1 MFRKRLLPQI
11 FGAWQDPLRERH
23 ALALPEL
30 IWDRG
35 GREGWFTTYEGT
47 NVLARSRW
55 GSPLSLHLHY
65 GIMECTYLGLAMH
78 LVFNMVLKLLWP
90 STSHIKFEKQC
101 HAKNVQHDSAKC
113 NPWISTIRHVSS
125 VRHETPAWK
134 EPVKAMAPTKIH
146 LPKLGEKNI
155 ISQFWSA
162 FSEDGGDDRMNSLPM
177 MGSIFWPIG
186 NHSCIIANWF
196 MMGRKMISC
205 RLWDHWIYHIA
216 HCWVQRIQT
225 TIPTPLHLHQQL
237 QLNGNVCRRLFPPRR
252 VHFGRNSIIFSFRW
266 FGVEQRYSMTY
277 TNKIQWIFLLLF
289 PQVVTTVK

>member
-1 MFRKRLLPQI
+1 
-11 FGAWQDPLRERH
+11 
-23 ALALPEL
+23 
-30 IWDRG
+30 
-35 GREGWFTTYEGT
+35 
-47 NVLARSRW
+47 
-55 GSPLSLHLHY
+55 
-65 GIMECTYLGLAMH
+65 MH

-146 LPKLGEKNI
+146 LPKLGDKNI

-205 RLWDHWIYHIA
+205 RLWNHWIHHIA

-237 QLNGNVCRRLFPPRR
+237 QLNGDVCRRLFPPRR

-277 TNKIQWIFLLLF
+277 TNKIQWIFLLF